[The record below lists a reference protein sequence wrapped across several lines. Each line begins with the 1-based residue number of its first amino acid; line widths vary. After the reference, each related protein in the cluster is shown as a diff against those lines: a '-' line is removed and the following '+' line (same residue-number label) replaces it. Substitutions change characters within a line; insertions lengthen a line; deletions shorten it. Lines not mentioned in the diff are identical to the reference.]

1 MWSRDRSGVSAL
13 PAVAH
18 RADVADGGAVAT
30 DWRRLASARRATVS
44 PTARPIQRLL
54 AWLAVMLAGAVLASC
69 GFALRQPPELEFKR
83 IALRGF
89 ARDSA
94 MAEELRRQL
103 RASPGVEV
111 VDGANGSDVVITALQ
126 DVLERVVAASTSAG
140 QVRELTLHARLKFEV
155 RDTTGRELIAA
166 TELLQT
172 RDMSYSESTALA
184 KEQEARLLGRA
195 MQADVASQVLRRL
208 AALSVKR
215 RAAASPAASAAPAAG
230 VATGD
235 AAGASAVP
243 GAASV
248 ASPRPAAPATS
259 R

>member
-1 MWSRDRSGVSAL
+1 MWSPDRSGVSAL

-18 RADVADGGAVAT
+18 CADVADGGAVAT

-69 GFALRQPPELEFKR
+69 GFALRQPPELDFKR

-94 MAEELRRQL
+94 MAEQLRRQL

-111 VDGANGSDVVITALQ
+111 VDGANGADVVITALQ

-208 AALSVKR
+208 AALSVQR
-215 RAAASPAASAAPAAG
+215 RAAGSAAASS
-230 VATGD
+230 
-235 AAGASAVP
+235 ASAP
-243 GAASV
+243 T
-248 ASPRPAAPATS
+248 AAPATPATS
-259 R
+259 ASAASKAASATVR

>member
-1 MWSRDRSGVSAL
+1 MLSPDRTGVTPL
-13 PAVAH
+13 L
-18 RADVADGGAVAT
+18 AT
-30 DWRRLASARRATVS
+30 RRATRVMR
-44 PTARPIQRLL
+44 ALG
-54 AWLAVMLAGAVLASC
+54 AWLVVALAGALMASC
-69 GFALRQPPELEFKR
+69 GFALRQSPELDFKR

-111 VDGANGSDVVITALQ
+111 VDVANGADAVITALQ

-140 QVRELTLHARLKFEV
+140 QVRELTLHARLKFDV
-155 RDTTGRELIAA
+155 RDATGRELIGA

-172 RDMSYSESTALA
+172 RDMSYTESNALA

-208 AALSVKR
+208 AALSVQR
-215 RAAASPAASAAPAAG
+215 RAAGSAAASSASAPTAAPGNPATSASAASKAASAT
-230 VATGD
+230 V
-235 AAGASAVP
+235 
-243 GAASV
+243 
-248 ASPRPAAPATS
+248 R
-259 R
+259 